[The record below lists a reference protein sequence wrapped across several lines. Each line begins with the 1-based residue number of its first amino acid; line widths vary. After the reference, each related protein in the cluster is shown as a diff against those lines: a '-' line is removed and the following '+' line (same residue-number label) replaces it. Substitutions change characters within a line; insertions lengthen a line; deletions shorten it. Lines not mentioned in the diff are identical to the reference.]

1 VTECRRLL
9 GGEARVEV
17 ADAFAADLPD
27 GTFDVV
33 IGNPPFLTKLRRAT
47 AGDHT
52 RHAARSARLGDAPPA
67 YIDEAA
73 LFLVLALR
81 LARPDRGRVA
91 FVQPMATLATRDSG
105 WARTQVLE
113 RAALERVW
121 MSTSSV
127 FAADV
132 PTCALGLRRGA
143 AQRAVDRTLGEACA
157 PLAPMVLPS
166 GATWS
171 PLLADAVGV
180 PALDLAIDR
189 CVGDIASVTA
199 DFRDEFY
206 EIASLVDEGADGV
219 QVITTGLID
228 PGRSR
233 WGEVPATI
241 AGRKLMRP
249 TVAVPALSAR
259 LRARLVPKVVVATQ
273 TRVIEAAVDVS
284 GAWLPATPVI
294 SVLAEGSRLWPIA
307 AALNSPPLS
316 AWAATQHLGAAR
328 SSTALK
334 LSAAEVRSLPLPT
347 RSSAWDQAAASL
359 QAGDILRSAQLMCD
373 AYGVDETAFTW
384 WKNRLPRRLA
394 RR

>member
-1 VTECRRLL
+1 M
-9 GGEARVEV
+9 
-17 ADAFAADLPD
+17 
-27 GTFDVV
+27 

-47 AGDHT
+47 AGDPS
-52 RHAARSARLGDAPPA
+52 RQAALSARLGDAPPA

-81 LARPDRGRVA
+81 LARPDGGRVA

-105 WARTQVLE
+105 WARSQVLQ
-113 RAALERVW
+113 RAALETVW

-132 PTCALGLRRGA
+132 PTCALGLHRGA
-143 AQRAVDRTLGEACA
+143 TQGAVDRTLGEECA
-157 PLAPMVLPS
+157 PLAPMILPR

-171 PLLADAVGV
+171 PLLADALGV
-180 PALDLAIDR
+180 PALDLTIEGS
-189 CVGDIASVTA
+189 VGDIASVAA

-206 EIASLVDEGADGV
+206 EIASLVEEGADGA
-219 QVITTGLID
+219 QVVTTGLID

-241 AGRKLMRP
+241 AGRRLMRP
-249 TVAVPALSAR
+249 TVNVPALSAR
-259 LRARLVPKVVVATQ
+259 LRDRLVPKVVVATQ
-273 TRVIEAAVDVS
+273 TRVIEAAVDAT

-294 SVLAEGSRLWPIA
+294 SVVAESSRLWPIA

-334 LSAAEVRSLPLPT
+334 LSAREVRTLPLPA
-347 RSSAWDQAAASL
+347 RSSTWDQAAAAL
-359 QAGDILRSAQLMCD
+359 QASDLLRSAQLMCE
-373 AYGVDETAFTW
+373 AYGVDEAVFRW
-384 WKNRLPRRLA
+384 WKDRLPRRLA